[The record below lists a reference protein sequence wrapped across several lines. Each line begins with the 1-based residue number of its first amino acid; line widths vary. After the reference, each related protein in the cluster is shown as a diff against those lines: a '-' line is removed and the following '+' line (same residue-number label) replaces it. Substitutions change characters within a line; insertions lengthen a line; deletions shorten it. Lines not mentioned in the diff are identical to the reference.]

1 MSQIGA
7 TTLVDH
13 PVIEWNVRVVIDDP
27 YGRAVEV
34 SQRAHCANADT
45 APRRWVIGPLTQ
57 RVRNL
62 STQSSVV
69 VLRSTRNRSS

>member
-1 MSQIGA
+1 M
-7 TTLVDH
+7 
-13 PVIEWNVRVVIDDP
+13 IDDP